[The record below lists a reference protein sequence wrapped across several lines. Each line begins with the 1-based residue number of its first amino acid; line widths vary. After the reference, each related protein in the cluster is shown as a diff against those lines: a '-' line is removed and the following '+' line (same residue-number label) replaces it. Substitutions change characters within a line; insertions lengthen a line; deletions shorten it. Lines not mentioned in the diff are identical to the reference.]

1 MNELSTGAAEGRGDE
16 RNLNPVA
23 LLRAYDAE
31 VRARPR
37 AMPGFV
43 VEHIDGVT
51 LLSGGFNFVSHWD
64 LSGHDPEQVVHR
76 LASRFRQAGQS
87 LIWDIH
93 GHDGPDNLGAILESK
108 GLEETQASTLMAL
121 DLGRFPDQT
130 IDHDVQQVRDLAG
143 LRDFVRVTVEAFGR
157 EDDWVIETFRDRLE
171 DDLDQLFVAYVQGR
185 PVGCSRIECPADS
198 RFAGLYG
205 GGVSPGFRGLGI
217 YGAMIRTR
225 AAEARARGFYYL
237 TTTARETS
245 RPILERL
252 GFQPL
257 TPVRRW
263 VLAN

>member
-1 MNELSTGAAEGRGDE
+1 MTHQD
-16 RNLNPVA
+16 
-23 LLRAYDAE
+23 LLVAYDAE

-76 LASRFRQAGQS
+76 LTRRFRQAGQG

-93 GHDGPDNLGAILESK
+93 GHDGPENLGAILTSN
-108 GLEETQASTLMAL
+108 GLEETQTSTLMVL
-121 DLGRFPDQT
+121 DLDRFPDQAL
-130 IDHDVQQVRDLAG
+130 DNDVQRVRDLAG
-143 LRDFVRVTVEAFGR
+143 LRDFVRVTGEAFGR
-157 EDDWVIETFRDRLE
+157 EDDWVIETFRDRFE
-171 DDLDQLFVAYVQGR
+171 DHQDQLFVAYVQGQ
-185 PVGCSRIECPADS
+185 PVGCSRIECPAGS
-198 RFAGLYG
+198 QFAGLYG

-217 YGAMIRTR
+217 YGAMIRAR
-225 AAEARARGFYYL
+225 ATAARARGFRYL

-257 TPVRRW
+257 TSVRRW
-263 VLAN
+263 VLAS